1 MSLIQNRDIV
11 IVGLQQWYTPIGS
24 NCKNIALQFARHNRV
39 LYVNSPLDR
48 RTILQQRQDPEVAY
62 HLKVVKGQSPGVVP
76 IAENFWNLYPDR
88 VLESANWIP
97 FTPVF
102 SVFNRINNR
111 RFARSIQDAI
121 QQLGFKDV
129 LLFNDNDIFR
139 GFYLKELLQPDRY
152 IYYSRDY
159 LVAMDYWKRHGA
171 ALEPRHVAKADVA
184 VANSLYLK
192 EMLQQYNPDS
202 YYVGQGCD
210 LRLFDPEKQ
219 YERPADLPPAAAPVI
234 GYVGAL
240 TAMRLDI
247 DILLEISRSRPQ
259 WQIVLVGPEDDVF
272 RSSVLHQQPNIHF
285 LGRKTLDEL
294 PSYLQHF
301 DVCINPQLLN
311 EITVGNYP
319 LKIDEYL
326 AMGKPS
332 VATDT
337 KTMQLFRDHV
347 YLAGSK
353 EEYVPLIEKALQE
366 NDPALKAARIEFAR
380 SHTWENS
387 VEAIY
392 KAILGSKRKG

>member
-1 MSLIQNRDIV
+1 MPLIQNRDIV

-48 RTILQQRQDPEVAY
+48 RTILQQKQDKEVAY
-62 HLKVVKGQSPGVVP
+62 HLQVVKGQAPGVVP

-88 VLESANWIP
+88 VLESANFIP
-97 FTPVF
+97 FTPLF
-102 SVFNRINNR
+102 SAFNRINNR
-111 RFARSIQDAI
+111 RFAKSIQKAI
-121 QQLGFKDV
+121 QELGFRDV

-171 ALEPRHVAKADVA
+171 KLEPLHIAKADVA
-184 VANSLYLK
+184 VANSLYLT
-192 EMLQQYNPDS
+192 EMLLQYNPDS
-202 YYVGQGCD
+202 HYVGQGCD
-210 LRLFDPEKQ
+210 LSLFDPEKQ
-219 YERPADLPPAAAPVI
+219 YERPADLPPANAPLI

-240 TAMRLDI
+240 TAMRLDPE
-247 DILLEISRSRPQ
+247 ILLEISRKRPE

-272 RSSVLHQQPNIHF
+272 RQSALHQQNNVHF
-285 LGRKTLDEL
+285 LGRKPLDEL
-294 PSYLQHF
+294 PAYLQHF
-301 DVCINPQLLN
+301 NVCINPQLLN
-311 EITVGNYP
+311 EITIGNYP

-347 YLAGSK
+347 YLAASPAA
-353 EEYVPLIEKALQE
+353 YVPLIEKALQE
-366 NDPALKAARIEFAR
+366 SDPELKTARIAFAR

-392 KAILGSKRKG
+392 KAILESKRK

>member
-1 MSLIQNRDIV
+1 MPLIQNRDIV

-48 RTILQQRQDPEVAY
+48 RTILQQKQDKEVAY
-62 HLKVVKGQSPGVVP
+62 HLQVVKGQAPGVVP
-76 IAENFWNLYPDR
+76 IAENFWNLYPNR
-88 VLESANWIP
+88 VLESANFIP
-97 FTPVF
+97 FTPLF
-102 SVFNRINNR
+102 SAFNRINNR
-111 RFARSIQDAI
+111 RFAKSIQEAI

-171 ALEPRHVAKADVA
+171 KLEPLHIAKADVA
-184 VANSLYLK
+184 VANSLYLT
-192 EMLQQYNPDS
+192 EMLLQYNPDS
-202 YYVGQGCD
+202 YYIGQGCD
-210 LRLFDPEKQ
+210 LSLFDPGKQ
-219 YERPADLPPAAAPVI
+219 YERPADLPPANAPLI

-240 TAMRLDI
+240 TAMRLDPE
-247 DILLEISRSRPQ
+247 ILLEISRKKPD

-272 RSSVLHQQPNIHF
+272 LQSALHQQSNVHF
-285 LGRKTLDEL
+285 LGRKPLDEL
-294 PSYLQHF
+294 PAYLQHF
-301 DVCINPQLLN
+301 NVCINPQLLN
-311 EITVGNYP
+311 EITIGNYP

-347 YLAGSK
+347 YLAASPAA
-353 EEYVPLIEKALQE
+353 YVPLIEKALQE
-366 NDPALKAARIEFAR
+366 SDPELKTARIAFAR

-392 KAILGSKRKG
+392 KAILESKRK

>member
-1 MSLIQNRDIV
+1 MPLIQNRDIV

-48 RTILQQRQDPEVAY
+48 RTILQQKQDKEVAY
-62 HLKVVKGQSPGVVP
+62 HLQVVKGQAPGVVP
-76 IAENFWNLYPDR
+76 IAENFWNLYPNR
-88 VLESANWIP
+88 VLESANFMP
-97 FTPVF
+97 FTPLF
-102 SVFNRINNR
+102 SAFNRINNR
-111 RFARSIQDAI
+111 RFAKSIQEAI

-171 ALEPRHVAKADVA
+171 KLEPLHIAKADVA
-184 VANSLYLK
+184 VANSLYLT
-192 EMLQQYNPDS
+192 EMLLQYNPDS
-202 YYVGQGCD
+202 HYVGQGCD
-210 LRLFDPEKQ
+210 LSLFDPGKQ
-219 YERPADLPPAAAPVI
+219 YERPADLPPANAPLI

-240 TAMRLDI
+240 TAMRLDPE
-247 DILLEISRSRPQ
+247 ILLEISRKRPD

-272 RSSVLHQQPNIHF
+272 LQSALHQQSNVHF
-285 LGRKTLDEL
+285 LGRKPLDEL
-294 PSYLQHF
+294 PAYLQHF
-301 DVCINPQLLN
+301 NVCINPQLLN
-311 EITVGNYP
+311 EITIGNYP

-347 YLAGSK
+347 YLAASPAA
-353 EEYVPLIEKALQE
+353 YVPLIEKALQE
-366 NDPALKAARIEFAR
+366 SDPELKTARIAFAR

-392 KAILGSKRKG
+392 KAILESKRK